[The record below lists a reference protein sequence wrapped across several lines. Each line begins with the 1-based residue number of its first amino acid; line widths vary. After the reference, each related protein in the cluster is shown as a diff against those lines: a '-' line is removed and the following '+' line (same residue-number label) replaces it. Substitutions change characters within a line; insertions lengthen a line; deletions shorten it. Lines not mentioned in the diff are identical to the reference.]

1 MQHNTG
7 LSNSG
12 VKKLVSTLNQVVSS
26 RIVVKNFLS
35 KFDQLSK
42 KLESHFT
49 KTWIKVATDKGTNQV
64 DKLVIHCKDLKALCQ
79 QVLETRN
86 LSDDYIMKLGVDGG
100 GGFLKVSFGI
110 MEKVSVLKS
119 PPPKRLLTNSLA

>member
-1 MQHNTG
+1 MQRNTG

-26 RIVVKNFLS
+26 RIVEKNFLS

-49 KTWIKVATDKGTNQV
+49 KTWIKVATDRAQIRWINW
-64 DKLVIHCKDLKALCQ
+64 
-79 QVLETRN
+79 
-86 LSDDYIMKLGVDGG
+86 
-100 GGFLKVSFGI
+100 SFTA
-110 MEKVSVLKS
+110 K
-119 PPPKRLLTNSLA
+119 T